1 MTPSQSAP
9 KPRSQSR
16 QRPIVASARLSDPEW
31 KQLRAAAE
39 RDGRSV
45 SDYLRGLVLR
55 DLTPA

>member
-1 MTPSQSAP
+1 
-9 KPRSQSR
+9 
-16 QRPIVASARLSDPEW
+16 VASARLSDPEW